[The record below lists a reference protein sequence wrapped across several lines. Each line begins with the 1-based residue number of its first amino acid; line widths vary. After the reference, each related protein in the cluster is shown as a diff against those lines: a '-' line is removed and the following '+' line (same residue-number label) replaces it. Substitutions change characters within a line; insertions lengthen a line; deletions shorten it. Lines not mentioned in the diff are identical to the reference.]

1 MPYINR
7 DICSHFYRCLNKKW
21 RYSNICC
28 IEKFLKSLFIVLL
41 TLYVA
46 LYFCK
51 AINVENKWK
60 GKPSLLRVLFVLFKV
75 GEKMQNKRMFTRI
88 YHLSAVLSTAPT
100 SNRKWS
106 SSAPYLRIASCIV
119 SCLLFCDLYRV
130 VGASN
135 VFLKCK
141 QMAKK
146 ERKEAS
152 WSVVLLPQVDVK
164 KTRLNDNRAAC
175 LSIQAFP
182 ANLACNKE
190 RGAGWKGAL
199 LPLPQRAGSQATLLL
214 F

>member
-1 MPYINR
+1 
-7 DICSHFYRCLNKKW
+7 
-21 RYSNICC
+21 
-28 IEKFLKSLFIVLL
+28 
-41 TLYVA
+41 
-46 LYFCK
+46 
-51 AINVENKWK
+51 
-60 GKPSLLRVLFVLFKV
+60 
-75 GEKMQNKRMFTRI
+75 MQNKRMLTRI

-100 SNRKWS
+100 SNGKWS

-141 QMAKK
+141 QMAKE

-190 RGAGWKGAL
+190 RGAG
-199 LPLPQRAGSQATLLL
+199 
-214 F
+214 